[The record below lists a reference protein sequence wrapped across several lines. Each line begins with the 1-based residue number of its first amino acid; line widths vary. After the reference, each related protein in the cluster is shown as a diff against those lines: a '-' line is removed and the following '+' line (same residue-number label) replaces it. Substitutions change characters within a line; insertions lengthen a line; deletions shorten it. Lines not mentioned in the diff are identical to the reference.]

1 MSTFSQAWGAIIPL
15 TPYLELRTDQTLRGA
30 PLEYSLPTMLWLF
43 AQLAVF
49 ASLLYVMMRKAA
61 NAPAPQTAAP
71 EPASSENAV

>member
-1 MSTFSQAWGAIIPL
+1 
-15 TPYLELRTDQTLRGA
+15 
-30 PLEYSLPTMLWLF
+30 MLWLF

-61 NAPAPQTAAP
+61 NATGPETAAP